1 MNLASFTVVTGQYND
16 EKHRLCTHMLSSY
29 LPGRIL
35 GHIWYEYEEIVRRE
49 PQQISRIF
57 FIAHSL
63 PWR

>member
-35 GHIWYEYEEIVRRE
+35 GHI
-49 PQQISRIF
+49 
-57 FIAHSL
+57 
-63 PWR
+63 